1 MCGIIPEKEV
11 STLPFCY
18 DKLFKLLIEKKV
30 SRKQLKEMIGCSSN
44 TMSAMNKGKTIS
56 MANIGKICE
65 VLDCQPGDIVEY
77 IKECETGNE

>member
-1 MCGIIPEKEV
+1 M
-11 STLPFCY
+11 PFCY
-18 DKLFKLLIEKKV
+18 DKLFVMLIEKKI

-44 TMSAMNKGKTIS
+44 TMSAMSKGGTIS

>member
-1 MCGIIPEKEV
+1 M
-11 STLPFCY
+11 PFCY
-18 DKLFKLLIEKKV
+18 DKLFVMLIEKKI

-44 TMSAMNKGKTIS
+44 TMSAMSKGRTIS
-56 MANIGKICE
+56 IANIGKICE